1 VRNGGLCPT
10 DLIAGVCKNPLRVLA
25 EENRSQALNIGI
37 DQVQRAVLYLI
48 AFILCIA
55 AHEFGHAW
63 VANRLGDPTPRLQ
76 GRLTLSPVHHIDP
89 IGTLL
94 MPILMAFTSVPLLAW
109 GRPVQYNPAALSRR
123 FTMSTGRMLVAIAGP
138 AMNLIMAL
146 LVSIL
151 IIVAAWL
158 GAPGQLL
165 NGVFHYL
172 VRLNLSL
179 MIFNLLPIPPLDG
192 GSVMAWLLPRSM
204 HNVVDFLERY
214 GGLLLLVLV
223 LAPSI
228 GMPIITV
235 IGYPIDLLTKS
246 FLMGI
251 NLAVG
256 T

>member
-1 VRNGGLCPT
+1 
-10 DLIAGVCKNPLRVLA
+10 
-25 EENRSQALNIGI
+25 LNIGI
-37 DQVQRAVLYLI
+37 DQVQSAVLYLI

-55 AHEFGHAW
+55 VHEFGHAW
-63 VANRLGDPTPRLQ
+63 VANRLGDPTPRMQ
-76 GRLTLSPVHHIDP
+76 GRLTLSPIHHIDP

-123 FTMSTGRMLVAIAGP
+123 FTMSTGRMMVAIAGP

-146 LVSIL
+146 FVSLL
-151 IIVAAWL
+151 IVIGAWL
-158 GAPGQLL
+158 GAPSHLL
-165 NGVFHYL
+165 NGVFRYL
-172 VRLNLSL
+172 VHLNISL
-179 MIFNLLPIPPLDG
+179 MVFNLIPIPPLDG

-228 GMPIITV
+228 GMPIIRV
-235 IGYPIDLLTKS
+235 IAYPIDLLSRTL
-246 FLMGI
+246 LMAI

-256 T
+256 A